1 MFNPTRNMQTTC
13 PIPRISLG
21 RSPLEASRRTGLA
34 ALGAALAMALP
45 WGGAVAAGE
54 AGPAP
59 AVPLTNAV
67 AGGAPPLPEQ
77 ALGLAECLDIALQHN
92 ALVLKSRSDLEA
104 AYGVVVQTRAVA
116 LPKLQA
122 NGQYG
127 YNDQLETLEVGPNS
141 VSFQREQSWNAG
153 LRLVQSVYEGGRIR
167 AALKTANLT
176 KQQALLHHQTIL
188 QDVVALVRIAY
199 YDVLL
204 AEQQIVV
211 QSASV
216 KLLEQELQ
224 DTTRRYNA
232 GTVPR
237 FNVLRAEVELANA
250 KPQLIQARNDY
261 RIAKNNLAQLLGY
274 RVPAGV
280 WEDIP
285 LKLAGKLEAEPY
297 SLELPVALAEAL
309 ASRPE
314 LRVLDKNEKIQ
325 QETVKSAKS
334 GYLPS
339 VQVYGGYGWRS
350 SSFQN
355 DLAYDVAGWN
365 TGVQLSWNI
374 FDGFMTKGKVRE
386 AEALLQ
392 KSRTEIDDKTRQ
404 VELEVRTS
412 YSAFVQAREI
422 LDSQK
427 KVQEQAE
434 EALRL
439 ASARY
444 DAGTG
449 TQLDVLNARTSL
461 TQAST
466 TQIKALRDYAVA
478 RARLERAIGRGLPT
492 QSS

>member
-1 MFNPTRNMQTTC
+1 VA
-13 PIPRISLG
+13 LWG
-21 RSPLEASRRTGLA
+21 SRADAGEVP
-34 ALGAALAMALP
+34 GALAP
-45 WGGAVAAGE
+45 V
-54 AGPAP
+54 
-59 AVPLTNAV
+59 LTNV
-67 AGGAPPLPEQ
+67 LAGGAPQMPER
-77 ALGLAECLDIALQHN
+77 ALGLAECLDIGLQQN
-92 ALVLKSRSDLEA
+92 ALVLKSQSDLEA
-104 AYGVVVQTRAVA
+104 TYGVVVQTRAVA

-122 NGQYG
+122 SGQYG
-127 YNDQLETLEVGPNS
+127 YNDQLETLSIEGAS
-141 VSFQREQSWNAG
+141 VSFQREQSWSAG
-153 LRLVQSVYEGGRIR
+153 LRLVQSVYEGGRIKS
-167 AALKTANLT
+167 ALRSASLT
-176 KQQALLHHQTIL
+176 KEQALLLHQVVL

-216 KLLEQELQ
+216 KLLEQELE

-237 FNVLRAEVELANA
+237 FNVLRAEVELGNA

-285 LKLAGKLEAEPY
+285 LKLSGKLEAEPY
-297 SLELPVALAEAL
+297 SVELPAVLAEAL

-314 LRVLDKNEKIQ
+314 LRVLEKNEKIR
-325 QETVKSAKS
+325 QETVRSAQS

-339 VQVYGGYGWRS
+339 VQLYGGYGWRS
-350 SSFQN
+350 SSFQQ
-355 DLAYDVAGWN
+355 DLAFDVAGWN
-365 TGVQLSWNI
+365 TGVELSWNL
-374 FDGFMTKGKVRE
+374 FDGLMTKGKVQE
-386 AEALLQ
+386 AKAQLQ
-392 KSRTEIDDKTRQ
+392 RSRTEYDDKTRQ

-422 LDSQK
+422 LESQK

-439 ASARY
+439 ANARY

-478 RARLERAIGRGLPT
+478 RARLERAIGRGLPARGN
-492 QSS
+492 

>member
-1 MFNPTRNMQTTC
+1 MQTNRPVFQTSSGLA
-13 PIPRISLG
+13 SLH
-21 RSPLEASRRTGLA
+21 SSRKARWA
-34 ALGAALAMALP
+34 ALGAALATTLL
-45 WGGAVAAGE
+45 WVGAARAGE
-54 AGPAP
+54 ANPAP
-59 AVPLTNAV
+59 AVPATNA
-67 AGGAPPLPEQ
+67 APGLSPELPER
-77 ALGLAECLDIALQHN
+77 ALGLAECLDIALQQN
-92 ALVLKSRSDLEA
+92 ALVLKSQSDLEA

-122 NGQYG
+122 TGQYG
-127 YNDQLETLEVGPNS
+127 YNDQLETLDFGGNS

-167 AALKTANLT
+167 SALKTASLT
-176 KQQALLHHQTIL
+176 KEQALLQHQVVL

-204 AEQQIVV
+204 AAEQIVV

-216 KLLEQELQ
+216 KLLEQELE

-237 FNVLRAEVELANA
+237 FNVLRSEVELANA

-297 SLELPVALAEAL
+297 SLELPAALAEAL
-309 ASRPE
+309 GSRPE
-314 LRVLDKNEKIQ
+314 LRVLEKNEKIQ
-325 QETVKSAKS
+325 QESVRSAKG

-339 VQVYGGYGWRS
+339 VQLYGGYGWRS

-355 DLAYDVAGWN
+355 DLGFDVAGWN

-374 FDGFMTKGKVRE
+374 FDGLYTKGKVQE
-386 AEALLQ
+386 AKALLQ
-392 KSRTEIDDKTRQ
+392 RSRTEYDDRTRL
-404 VELEVRTS
+404 VELEVRTA
-412 YSAFVQAREI
+412 YSVFVQAREI
-422 LDSQK
+422 LESQK
-427 KVQEQAE
+427 KVREQAE

-439 ASARY
+439 ANARY
-444 DAGTG
+444 DAGSG

-478 RARLERAIGRGLPT
+478 RARMERAMGRGLPARAP
-492 QSS
+492 